1 MTKLTMLDAKR
12 LLKSLKR
19 KHYQKFF
26 AVEFIKRTDG
36 SVRHMR
42 CRFGVF
48 KHLKGGPRAYDPKAH
63 GLLVVFE
70 PEKGYRSIPLD
81 ALRALQI
88 EGVRYDVSV

>member
-1 MTKLTMLDAKR
+1 MTKLTTQDAKR

-36 SVRHMR
+36 TLRHMR
-42 CRFGVF
+42 CRLGVF

-63 GLLVVFE
+63 GLLTVFE

-81 ALRALQI
+81 SLRAITL
-88 EGVRYDVSV
+88 EGRKYAVRS